1 MDRSKIPLHLLFASC
16 AAASLHV
23 FADFGKGDPRVRA
36 SILVRTLADTHTLHS
51 LSA

>member
-1 MDRSKIPLHLLFASC
+1 MDRSKIPLHLLFAAC

-23 FADFGKGDPRVRA
+23 CADFGEADPRVRA
-36 SILVRTLADTHTLHS
+36 AILVRTLADIHTLHL